1 VNLESTYDAVALV
14 VSKTQAD
21 NVEHGGEGMVEADLN
36 PRAWRNAGGV
46 RNRTDRRDPRWFPI
60 GRPDPERGDQ
70 RNQAQNQDKHNQRG
84 RLGPAAELAFD
95 CDLPVFDEFL
105 LTKGQSARNLH
116 VD

>member
-1 VNLESTYDAVALV
+1 
-14 VSKTQAD
+14 
-21 NVEHGGEGMVEADLN
+21 MVEADLH
-36 PRAWRNAGGV
+36 PCAWRTAGGV
-46 RNRTDRRDPRWFPI
+46 RNRGHRRDPRWFLI

-70 RNQAQNQDKHNQRG
+70 RNQAQHQDKSNQSG
-84 RLGPAAELAFD
+84 RLGPAAELPFD